1 MLTYYPKLF
10 EGVLANVFKTMFV
23 LIHSPPSHM
32 DLTHILVIRVCTLR
46 KPQAMPSPGC
56 RAPMGLSVRFVV
68 GPGPNGPGMRD
79 LGVPG
84 ASTAPL
90 TRWGEMGSAPFIAA
104 ISERTKAIITLLD
117 SPEGTET
124 QGTRGHTE
132 TAASNCQRTLPLP
145 ALLSTS
151 LWYPPGLGCP
161 SGVSEAGGPEGWGPG
176 EP

>member
-1 MLTYYPKLF
+1 
-10 EGVLANVFKTMFV
+10 
-23 LIHSPPSHM
+23 
-32 DLTHILVIRVCTLR
+32 
-46 KPQAMPSPGC
+46 MPSPGC
-56 RAPMGLSVRFVV
+56 RAPTGLSVWFAV

-90 TRWGEMGSAPFIAA
+90 PRWGEMGSAPFIAA
-104 ISERTKAIITLLD
+104 ISEMTKAVITLQTLQN
-117 SPEGTET
+117 EGNEI
-124 QGTRGHTE
+124 QETRGHTE
-132 TAASNCQRTLPLP
+132 IGASNRHGTLSLP

-161 SGVSEAGGPEGWGPG
+161 SEVSEAGGPEGWGPG